1 MYDAIQSIIKV
12 FINLILHNK
21 NTEGLFSKTLKVSAF
36 GQDDISLLQQSRVQK
51 NITETVA
58 AITIRMFSKK
68 NP

>member
-51 NITETVA
+51 
-58 AITIRMFSKK
+58 KHH
-68 NP
+68 